1 MQQRADDDADASLL
15 RRLLREARR
24 LPVEFQTSIA
34 FGVLV
39 LGFLGFVAVAE
50 DVLEGE
56 PNKFDSD
63 LLLALRQAG
72 NPDNPIG
79 PAWLEYAMRDITA
92 LGGYA
97 VLTLIVVLSTLY
109 LLLESRIKTALL
121 LVSSIISGTLL
132 VSILKIGFDRP
143 RPDLVD
149 QLTHATSSSFPSGHA
164 TSSALVYLTLSLLL
178 AQAVRHRRLKLFLI
192 ASGVFIAILVGC
204 SRVYLGVHWP
214 SDVIA
219 GWGLGAAWAMI
230 WWIIA
235 RRLDRQH

>member
-1 MQQRADDDADASLL
+1 MMMTSLKWL
-15 RRLLREARR
+15 KRR
-24 LPVEFQTSIA
+24 VMDTSIELQTVIA
-34 FGVLV
+34 LAAIAAGILIFG
-39 LGFLGFVAVAE
+39 GVAE

-56 PNKFDSD
+56 PHKFDTE

-97 VLTLIVVLSTLY
+97 VLTLIVMLTTLY

-121 LVSSIISGTLL
+121 LVSSIISGTFL

-214 SDVIA
+214 SDVVA

-235 RRLDRQH
+235 RRFDRQR

>member
-1 MQQRADDDADASLL
+1 MMMTSLKWL
-15 RRLLREARR
+15 KRR
-24 LPVEFQTSIA
+24 VMDTSIELQTVIA
-34 FGVLV
+34 LAAIAAGILIFG
-39 LGFLGFVAVAE
+39 GVAE

-56 PNKFDSD
+56 PHKFDTE

-97 VLTLIVVLSTLY
+97 VLTLIVMLTTLY

-214 SDVIA
+214 SDVVA
-219 GWGLGAAWAMI
+219 GWCLGAAWAMI

-235 RRLDRQH
+235 RRFDRQR